1 MNFDIRMD
9 LNLTISANALSAY
22 EKEFEKAI
30 KLDES
35 IAIFLDTNV
44 LLSYYGMAASEK
56 EKLLFFLN
64 KNKEHLYLT
73 RQVQEEFR
81 KNRIKI
87 IESDLFTPLRNIPS
101 SLEKASK
108 DAKGKFQSF
117 MDSHKKLLESDY
129 IEEWK
134 ELLQVQEKLN
144 EVVKIDEVL
153 GKLKKQVQIT
163 TKDYKDVKI
172 VDELLNVCASLQMV
186 DKLEESKISD
196 IENLY
201 DELIAIHKKP
211 KNSNLNNTVFPGAG
225 DFGNKDN
232 PYGDFI
238 IYHEILT
245 FIEKNKC
252 NAVFLT
258 NEKSKGDWISDNFTP
273 HIHYIEHTFNLT
285 EQIIYII
292 NAEKPLRLSLEN
304 IHINVSKDMTEQK
317 GMAKIRRKYENSNSS
332 NVWECNECGNDSFV
346 IEDGIDTCYECGHHE
361 PVVKCDTCALLKCS
375 SEMESVDT
383 GNMKGLEHWINVCHS
398 CLDYENELRHE
409 YD

>member
-1 MNFDIRMD
+1 MNFDIRID
-9 LNLTISANALSAY
+9 LDLTISANALASY

-30 KLDES
+30 KLDED

-56 EKLLFFLN
+56 AKLLLFLQ

-108 DAKGKFQSF
+108 DAKGKFKSF

-134 ELLQVQEKLN
+134 ELLQVQENLN
-144 EVVKIDEVL
+144 KAVKIDGVL
-153 GKLKKQVQIT
+153 GRLKEQVQTT

-172 VDELLNVCASLQMV
+172 VDELLNVCASLKMV
-186 DKLEESKISD
+186 DKLEESRINE
-196 IENLY
+196 IESLY
-201 DELIAIHKKP
+201 DELIAAHKKL
-211 KNSNLNNTVFPGAG
+211 KNTNSNNTVFPGAG
-225 DFGNKDN
+225 DAGKKDY

-238 IYHEILT
+238 IFHEILT
-245 FIEKNKC
+245 FIKKNEC

-285 EQIIYII
+285 GQIIYII
-292 NAEKPLRLSLEN
+292 NAEQPLRLSLEN
-304 IHINVSKDMTEQK
+304 IHLNVTEEMIQLRK
-317 GMAKIRRKYENSNSS
+317 KYENSNSS
-332 NVWECNECGNDSFV
+332 FVWECNECWGESFV
-346 IEDGIDTCYECGHHE
+346 IEDNIDTCYECGHY
-361 PVVKCDTCALLKCS
+361 
-375 SEMESVDT
+375 ESVLECDVCEELKYESELEGVDC
-383 GNMKGLEHWINVCHS
+383 GNMKGIEHWKSICES
-398 CLDYENELRHE
+398 CLEIQEEQQQVYGEFD
-409 YD
+409 